1 MDYQKLYS
9 DKLITV
15 EQAAEKVKSGDWV
28 EYGWS
33 MLTPYDFDQALGK
46 RIGELEDVKVRGGVL
61 PFLPK
66 VIEESNNDQAFYNS
80 WHASGIGRKIING
93 GRGFYSSIRYSELPR
108 YIRENT
114 EIDVAVL
121 PVTPM
126 DKHGNFNFGISA
138 SHLRAI
144 IERAKIVILEIN
156 KNVPRALGGFDN
168 FVNIKEVDFVYEG
181 SNYPMF
187 TLPKAKFGEAEERLA
202 EYVVNE
208 LVDGAT
214 LQIGIGSLPSA
225 IGSLI
230 GKSDLKELGV
240 HTEMY
245 VDSFVELSKLGKIT
259 GNRKKLN
266 PRRQTYSF
274 AAGTQELYDFIDDN
288 EELMAAPVDYVNDV
302 SICAAHDNFMS
313 INSALEVDLYGQV
326 SSETAGLKHISGA
339 GGALDFCMGAYKSK
353 GGKSFITLLSSRVD
367 KEGVRHSNIV
377 PTLKPGSQ
385 ATATRANTN
394 YIVTEQGIVNLKGKS
409 QWERT
414 ELLIGI
420 AHPDLRDDLIK
431 QAESNGIWRKSNK
444 RLK

>member
-1 MDYQKLYS
+1 MDFQKLYQE
-9 DKLITV
+9 KLISV
-15 EQAAEKVKSGDWV
+15 DEAAKKVKSGDWV

-33 MLTPYDFDQALGK
+33 MLTPYDFDQALAK
-46 RIGELEDVKVRGGVL
+46 RANELEDVKIRGGVM
-61 PFLPK
+61 PFAPEA
-66 VIEESNNDQAFYNS
+66 IMQSENNEIFLNS
-80 WHASGIGRKIING
+80 WHASGIERKLINNG
-93 GRGFYSSIRYSELPR
+93 KGFYSSIRYSELPR
-108 YIRENT
+108 YVRENAT
-114 EIDVAVL
+114 IDLAVL

-138 SHLRAI
+138 SHFRAI
-144 IERAKIVILEIN
+144 IETSKIVILEIN
-156 KNVPRALGGFDN
+156 KNIPRALGGYDN
-168 FVNIKEVDFVYEG
+168 FVNIREVDFVFEG

-187 TLPKAKFGEAEERLA
+187 TLPKAKFGEAEQKVA
-202 EYVVNE
+202 EYVVKE

-230 GKSDLKELGV
+230 GKSDLKDLGV

-259 GNRKKLN
+259 GNRKNIN
-266 PRRQTYSF
+266 PRRQTYAF

-302 SICAAHDNFMS
+302 ATCAAHDNFMS

-326 SSETAGLKHISGA
+326 SSETAGLRHISGA

-353 GGKSFITLLSSRVD
+353 GGKSFMTLLSSRVD
-367 KEGVRHSNIV
+367 KQGVRHSNIV
-377 PTLKPGSQ
+377 PTLKEGSQ
-385 ATATRANTN
+385 ATATRANAN

-420 AHPDLRDDLIK
+420 SHPDLREDLIK
-431 QAESNGIWRKSNK
+431 QAEANGIWRKSNK
-444 RLK
+444 